1 MNQTSLAKNY
11 NTGC

>member
-11 NTGC
+11 NIGC